1 MDVRA
6 YVQRL
11 SGFVLLFLG
20 SFFLVHCSPT
30 DNTGE
35 TKCSTNADCID
46 GQRCVKRV
54 CVKVDVPNNQ
64 PVATIEGETK
74 VRQLATV
81 KFNGSKSTDP
91 DGDIPL
97 KFAWR
102 LVDVPTGSKAQL
114 DGADKPEVTFTVDL
128 AGKFVLELVVIDSKG
143 LKSKPTL
150 WNLEVFGK
158 EQNGTPTANAG
169 PDQIA
174 GVGSKVELD
183 GTGSNDPE
191 GDPLTFE
198 WKFKTIPDGSA
209 VQLSDPKSN
218 KPNFTT
224 DKPGKYIIE
233 LIVND
238 GLAPSLPDTVSIEVL
253 SDFAL
258 EPSLTKLEPTEGYA
272 STTVDI
278 KLTGNSFSEQ
288 ATVLF
293 DGSPVSANRVKFL
306 DPTSMVI
313 TLDLTKSPGEYDVKV
328 RNPNRKE
335 TGAVKFK
342 IKELPPPT
350 ISKLT
355 PNVGITGGKYTI
367 RVTGTGFIKG
377 PTESD
382 GSVAS
387 FQLVPLPTTVI
398 SETELTFQL
407 DLSQTLAGEY
417 KVAVRNPGGR
427 TSADTLFTVLPEADA
442 PILNALNPPR
452 AIEGSK
458 IKFSAHGT
466 GFIEGAVIVFDGKP
480 IPSIRVRRDEVGAD
494 PELDLTNIKEGKYKV
509 WVKNAD
515 GKESNKEEFEVEGKD
530 PTPQLDRILPFF
542 LYLNQQNTLNI
553 YGQRF
558 RQGIKLFIGTT
569 EISGQDLSF
578 RSDSYLVANID
589 TTKGTWK
596 AGDYQAYLVN
606 PNGKK
611 SQDFKLTVTYLIP
624 SISNLTP
631 GGWNTKCDTDVEVY
645 GNNFA
650 SNVQIKFGTALT
662 FSTTSTTNK
671 LTRVDDQTLKFK
683 LEASKMSA
691 TSYSV
696 VAENDPNAK
705 SQPVTFS
712 LVSASS
718 IPKPVVREIRPAAG
732 RADTKVSVLVYYTT
746 STARFELG
754 AVVTLNNKIQKT
766 SCNGT
771 SYCYDLTAELDLTG
785 LQPGEHQLRVVNPC
799 NTVSDP
805 VPFLVTEAPD
815 PFVSQIA
822 PAYAVV
828 GDKIAVAVRGVDF
841 SNNAKL
847 FWGGKEIKITVK
859 SDKEMLTNDKIDFTG
874 ATANSAVDVY
884 VDNGNGKK
892 SPPVKFSVLAANT
905 TLYIS
910 SLSSHELDRG
920 KTHNGII
927 ITGRGFTKNSEV
939 YFNGTKMTTKYDSD
953 FQLTA
958 DGFDFTS
965 LKVGTY
971 YVWVKEGTQESNRV
985 PLLAKPFPP
994 PVINYTSP
1002 TSVFA
1007 GSTSTTLYIYA
1018 SEFCQISASKT
1029 TCVQNPKVLILD
1041 PQGNDVSSTFTISS
1055 VYISSSSGWSYAYV
1069 YGTWRTDSLKEGLHK
1084 LYLQLPTGEKSNP
1097 APLNVQPTPPPQ
1109 FDYISPS
1116 TLYAGKD
1123 ESNFYIYALHFCP
1136 TTSSTCTTLPTV
1148 YIYDDKN
1155 VNYASNYT
1163 IAYTYLTTTYGY
1175 MRGPLITGNMKAG
1188 TYTIV
1193 LEHPT
1198 TKKKSTP
1205 LTVVLLKTPPP
1216 AISYIHPYHATVN
1229 TTQSYTLYGT
1239 DMASGA
1245 YLRLG
1250 LNTIPLSGTSATSRS
1265 LVFDATGKPE
1275 GPNSITLY
1283 NPNGEKSDPY
1293 TFMVAKTS
1301 GNPVVTRVSP
1311 LPMHPEKSYT
1321 MYVYGLNWT
1330 SSTTPDMLLNGK
1342 VFSFTSRYCYPT
1354 SSPPYCSFY
1363 SFSTSGLAAGKHTM
1377 QYSSG
1382 TAKSNLYDFWISVP
1396 PAPIVTS
1403 ISPKVANKGDKVT
1416 ISFSGNFFLS
1426 GAFVKAGTKT
1436 FPLRYSSATLVYLD
1450 TFDTAPYTKGEVI
1463 KFVVVN
1469 PDQQASNEV
1478 IFTVQ

>member
-1 MDVRA
+1 MGARA
-6 YVQRL
+6 YFHRL
-11 SGFVLLFLG
+11 SV
-20 SFFLVHCSPT
+20 FFLLCFGSIFLMQCSGT
-30 DNTGE
+30 DTNEG
-35 TKCSTNADCID
+35 KCSTNADCID

-54 CVKVDVPNNQ
+54 CAKVDIPNNP
-64 PVATIEGETK
+64 PVAKIEGETK
-74 VRQLATV
+74 VRQFATV
-81 KFNGSKSTDP
+81 KFNGAKSTDP
-91 DGDIPL
+91 DGDVPL

-102 LVDVPTGSKAQL
+102 LVDVPSGSKAVL
-114 DGADKPEVTFTVDL
+114 DGADKPEVTFSVDA
-128 AGKFVLELVVIDSKG
+128 AGKFSLELVVTDSKG
-143 LKSKPTL
+143 LKGSPVI

-158 EQNGTPTANAG
+158 DQNEAPTANAG
-169 PDQIA
+169 ADQIS
-174 GVGSKVELD
+174 GVGNKVELD
-183 GTGSNDPE
+183 GTASNDPE

-198 WKFKTIPDGSA
+198 WKFKSIPDGSTT
-209 VQLSDPKSN
+209 QLSDPKSN
-218 KPNFTT
+218 KPNFTA
-224 DKPGKYIIE
+224 DKPGKYIVE
-233 LIVND
+233 LVVND
-238 GLAPSLPDTVSIEVL
+238 GLEPSQPDTVSIEVL
-253 SDFAL
+253 TDYAL
-258 EPSLTKLEPTEGYA
+258 EPSLSKIDPVDGYA

-278 KLTGNSFSEQ
+278 KLTGNNFSDQ

-293 DGSPVSANRVKFL
+293 DGSPVSANRAKFL
-306 DPTSMVI
+306 DATSMVI
-313 TLDLTKSPGEYDVKV
+313 TLDLTKSPGEYDIKV

-335 TGAVKFK
+335 SAAVKFK

-350 ISKLT
+350 IDKLT
-355 PNVGITGGKYTI
+355 PNVGITGGKYEI
-367 RVTGTGFIKG
+367 RITGTGFIKG
-377 PTESD
+377 PTEND
-382 GSVAS
+382 GSVAI

-398 SETELTFQL
+398 SETELSFKL

-417 KVAVRNPGGR
+417 KIIVRNPGGR
-427 TSADTLFTVLPEADA
+427 SSSEALFTVLPEADA

-452 AIEGSK
+452 SIEGSK
-458 IKFSAHGT
+458 IKFSVHGT
-466 GFIEGAVIVFDGKP
+466 GFIQGAVIMFDGKP
-480 IPSIRVRRDEVGAD
+480 IPSIRVRRDEVDAD
-494 PELDLTNIKEGKYKV
+494 PELDLTNVKEGKYKV
-509 WVKNAD
+509 WVKNPD

-558 RQGIKLFIGTT
+558 RQGIKMFVGTN
-569 EISGQDLSF
+569 EISSPDLVF

-596 AGDYQAYLVN
+596 AGDYQAYVIN

-650 SNVQIKFGTALT
+650 KDVELKFGSLT
-662 FSTTSTTNK
+662 YTTTSTTNK
-671 LTRVDDQTLKFK
+671 LTRVDEQTLKFK

-691 TSYSV
+691 TSYNV
-696 VAENDPNAK
+696 TAENGPNAK
-705 SQPVTFS
+705 SQPVTFT

-718 IPKPVVREIRPAAG
+718 IPKPIIREIRPAAG
-732 RADTKVSVLVYYTT
+732 RADTKTSVLVYYTT

-754 AVVTLNNKIQKT
+754 AVVTLNGKVQKT

-799 NTVSDP
+799 NTVSDS

-815 PFVSQIA
+815 PYISQIA
-822 PAYAVV
+822 PGYALV
-828 GDKIAVAVRGVDF
+828 GDKTVFAVRGVDF
-841 SNNAKL
+841 SSNAKL
-847 FWGGKEIKITVK
+847 FWGGKEIKATVK
-859 SDKEMLTNDKIDFTG
+859 NDKEMITDDKIDFTG
-874 ATANSAVDVY
+874 ATANSSVDVY

-892 SPPVKFSVLAANT
+892 SPAVKFSVLAANA

-910 SLSSHELDRG
+910 SLSTHDLERG

-927 ITGRGFTKNSEV
+927 VTGRGFTKTSEV

-985 PLLAKPFPP
+985 PVLAKPFPP
-994 PVINYTSP
+994 PVISYTSP
-1002 TSVFA
+1002 SSVFA
-1007 GSTSTTLYIYA
+1007 GTASTTLYIYA
-1018 SEFCQISASKT
+1018 SEFCQIATNKT

-1041 PQGNDVSSTFTISS
+1041 PQGNDVSSTFTVSS
-1055 VYISSSSGWSYAYV
+1055 VYISSSSGWSYAYI

-1097 APLNVQPTPPPQ
+1097 APLNVQPVPPPT
-1109 FDYISPS
+1109 FDYVSPS

-1136 TTSSTCTTLPTV
+1136 LSGSACSTPPIV
-1148 YIYDDKN
+1148 HIYDDKN
-1155 VNYASNYT
+1155 VDYGSNYT
-1163 IAYTYLTTTYGY
+1163 IAYTYQSSTYGY
-1175 MRGPLITGNMKAG
+1175 MRGALVTGNMKAG
-1188 TYTIV
+1188 TYTLV

-1198 TKKKSTP
+1198 SKKKSSPAT
-1205 LTVVLLKTPPP
+1205 LVFLKTPPP
-1216 AISYIHPYHATVN
+1216 DISYIYPYHAQVG
-1229 TTQSYTLYGT
+1229 TTQSYTLYGNNI
-1239 DMASGA
+1239 ASGA
-1245 YLRLG
+1245 YLRQG
-1250 LNTIPLSGTSATSRS
+1250 LNTLPLAGTSATSRT
-1265 LVFDATGKPE
+1265 LVFDANGKPE
-1275 GPNSITLY
+1275 GPNAITLY

-1301 GNPVVTRVSP
+1301 GSAVVTRVSP
-1311 LPMHPEKSYT
+1311 LPMHPGKSYT
-1321 MYVYGLNWT
+1321 LYVYGLNWT
-1330 SSTTPDMLLNGK
+1330 TSTTPDMLLNGS

-1354 SSPPYCSFY
+1354 SAPPYCSYY
-1363 SFSTSGLAAGKHTM
+1363 SFSTNNMTAGKQTM

-1382 TAKSNLYDFWISVP
+1382 TTKSNLYDFWLSVP
-1396 PAPIVTS
+1396 PAPLVTS
-1403 ISPKVANKGDKVT
+1403 ISPTSGTQGSKVN
-1416 ISFSGNFFLS
+1416 ISFSGNYFIT
-1426 GAFVKAGTKT
+1426 GAFARAGTKT
-1436 FPLRYSSATLVYLD
+1436 FPLRYSSASLVYLD
-1450 TFDTAPYTKGEVI
+1450 TFDTTPYKKGDVI

-1469 PDQQASNEV
+1469 PDQQASNEA
-1478 IFTVQ
+1478 IFNVQ